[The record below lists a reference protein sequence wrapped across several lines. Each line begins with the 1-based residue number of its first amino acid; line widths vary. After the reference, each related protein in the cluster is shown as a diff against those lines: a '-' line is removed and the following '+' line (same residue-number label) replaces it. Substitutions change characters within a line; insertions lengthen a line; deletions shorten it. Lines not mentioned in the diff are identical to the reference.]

1 MLSIRKLI
9 FSYIIEMCIRDS
21 YIVIQAVDINNM
33 VAGMSPPVI
42 AEIWLH
48 DANFRRIFKRMTYM
62 SRYIHFEE
70 SLQSLIPW
78 CFVNIKEYCK
88 RFDGIQQENLLKMC
102 IRDSCTGTPDII
114 ETTFAISSS
123 PTIWRSSFKRASHSA
138 FISSKRAENSFS

>member
-1 MLSIRKLI
+1 MKYKYRSDCKNREENNPYAP
-9 FSYIIEMCIRDS
+9 FVDYYEYRN

-88 RFDGIQQENLLKMC
+88 RFDGIQQENLLKML
-102 IRDSCTGTPDII
+102 R
-114 ETTFAISSS
+114 
-123 PTIWRSSFKRASHSA
+123 
-138 FISSKRAENSFS
+138 